1 MALTRFDPFRELE
14 EMSTRLGTMLGRN
27 FGRTGIESFGD
38 WSPAVDVQ
46 ELDQEYLV
54 KADLPEMTKEQVK
67 VGIEDGVLT
76 IEGERKQEKEE
87 TTKKFHRLER
97 AYGKFVRRLTVP
109 GDVDEA
115 KVAAE
120 FKNGVL
126 NVHMPKSAA
135 ARPRTVQVNVA

>member
-1 MALTRFDPFRELE
+1 MNLTRFDPFRELE
-14 EMSTRLGTMLGRN
+14 EMSTRLGSMLGRS
-27 FGRTGIESFGD
+27 FGRSDIESFGD
-38 WSPAVDVQ
+38 WSPALDVQ
-46 ELDQEYLV
+46 ESDAEYLV
-54 KADLPEMTKEQVK
+54 KADLPDMTKENVK

-87 TTKKFHRLER
+87 TTKKYHRLER

-109 GDVDEA
+109 SDVDEA

-126 NVHMPKSAA
+126 NVHLPKAAA